1 MKHIRYLAS
10 ILAIVTVILTSG
22 FVKKSTETEF
32 YIEDENFIED
42 DPNES
47 DPDWQLYH
55 VVDKIIVSG
64 SCTTS
69 SPSWKCQIQFDL
81 SNPHVISISGPDANG
96 KRVYTIKGGGTI
108 VSFPVSGS
116 GKIFVRDEQ

>member
-1 MKHIRYLAS
+1 MKRIKYLAA
-10 ILAIVTVILTSG
+10 ILAILLGITTSAL
-22 FVKKSTETEF
+22 VKKSTIAEF

-55 VVDKIIVSG
+55 VVDKLIVTG
-64 SCTTS
+64 SCNES
-69 SPSWKCQIQFDL
+69 GPAWKCLIHINVDD
-81 SNPHVISISGPDANG
+81 PAVISYTGPDANG
-96 KRVYTIKGGGTI
+96 KRVYKIKNSASV

-116 GKIFVRDEQ
+116 GKIFVRD